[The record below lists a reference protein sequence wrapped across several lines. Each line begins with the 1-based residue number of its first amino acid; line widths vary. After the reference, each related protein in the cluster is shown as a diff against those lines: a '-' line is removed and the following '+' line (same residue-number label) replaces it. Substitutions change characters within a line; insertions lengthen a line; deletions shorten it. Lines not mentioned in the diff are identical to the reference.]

1 MAPATL
7 SFSHFAP
14 LTALYFLLL
23 FFSCPLPILAVNVT
37 DLISHHSS
45 LTGFADSLAAT
56 SVAADLLSRSSI
68 TVLAVPNAFLRHAAA
83 NISDAVLRY
92 HVLLQYISWDD
103 LPAIPA
109 EGKLVT
115 TLFQTTGRAP
125 GKLRVRQPSPGI
137 RPQNSPPSTYRA
149 PTPPIVSEIADVPY
163 NISIFSVNSLLVPY
177 GIDLMASDTRPSPG
191 VSITKALIDGHDFNV
206 AASMLAASGVEQ
218 EFEDK
223 EGGAGLTLFMPTD
236 EAFSDLPNS
245 LGFQSL
251 PADKKAAILRFH
263 VLHSYYPLGTLEK
276 VVNPTEPT
284 LETEQNWAGSFT
296 LNISKING
304 SLTIGTG
311 NVQASVT
318 QTVYDQN
325 PVAIFGISHV
335 LLPVEFFGRNR
346 IEVNRSGGGS
356 VDGTPEITLSPGTDG
371 ASGLSSA
378 PPPGFHQDG
387 ASSAAKGIVRTFLI
401 VWCVGFYLLVCCN
414 Y

>member
-125 GKLRVRQPSPGI
+125 GNLGFVNITWDPAAKLATVHLQGS
-137 RPQNSPPSTYRA
+137 NAT
-149 PTPPIVSEIADVPY
+149 IVSEIADVPY